1 MIYQSSVYPICK
13 ISPIFDSI
21 TLEKYVLTKDF
32 YLALRQI
39 KDLEENEY
47 SFIDDFDSFNF
58 SDTLNSSSIEND
70 TNRNICSCIVN
81 AVSESYARKIIIKLD
96 ALLFSIIASELKN
109 SQTFRTNVLSNFY
122 AFSRKRF
129 VGQRSI
135 CPLCQRLL
143 FLQYVKVYLHLPTKN
158 IIDYKW
164 NDRMEV
170 LVYERCE
177 LENAMA
183 WLSTLGGAFSALG
196 DYFTDYA
203 EKAGLISK
211 QQFSLALRLGDP
223 LTICRCKIYLAM
235 SLLQRGYHRKA
246 KKMIQELY
254 KFSIGSEG
262 SKDFRLRN
270 MCLAVWNRLKYEK
283 SQKAISSGSHT
294 QLKVNFTSE

>member
-1 MIYQSSVYPICK
+1 MFYQSTIYLICK

-32 YLALRQI
+32 YLPLRQI

-47 SFIDDFDSFNF
+47 SFVDDLDSHNF
-58 SDTLNSSSIEND
+58 SDASNSSSTEND
-70 TNRNICSCIVN
+70 TNINICSCIVN
-81 AVSESYARKIIIKLD
+81 AVTETYARKIIIKLD
-96 ALLFSIIASELKN
+96 ALLFSIISCELKN
-109 SQTFRTNVLSNFY
+109 SQIFRSKVLSNFY
-122 AFSRKRF
+122 AFSKKRF

-143 FLQYVKVYLHLPTKN
+143 FLQYVKVYLYLPTKN
-158 IIDYKW
+158 IVDYKW
-164 NDRMEV
+164 NDRIKI
-170 LVYERCE
+170 LVHERCE

-196 DYFTDYA
+196 DYFTDCA
-203 EKAGLISK
+203 EKAGLISL

-235 SLLQRGYHRKA
+235 SMLQRGYHRKA
-246 KKMIQELY
+246 KKMIRELY
-254 KFSIGSEG
+254 KFSVGSEG
-262 SKDFRLRN
+262 SKDFRLKN

-283 SQKAISSGSHT
+283 SKKAISSGSH
-294 QLKVNFTSE
+294 KANFTSE